1 MGLFGFGNKKQHDEE
16 KINEVISSDYGTL
29 AKMVYCT
36 PIKAIEKI
44 CDAIDCPAHFAL
56 VPWPD
61 SDATSDYPIYTL
73 KIIAGE
79 INAGDNFGMLQYIFS
94 QAEDER
100 IELLQKRFGM
110 SEAEARNIDGI
121 GIEYTFNDSS
131 HTIEFSSE
139 SVMSSLKQADVNYH
153 RKALGRIIHEQVPSA
168 YVSSD
173 NQKVFVMLHG
183 NERGKYEEK

>member
-44 CDAIDCPAHFAL
+44 CDTLDCPAHLAF

-61 SDATSDYPIYTL
+61 SDATGNYPVYTL
-73 KIIAGE
+73 KIMAGE

-94 QAEDER
+94 QAEDVR

-110 SEAEARNIDGI
+110 SETEARNIDGI
-121 GIEYTFNDSS
+121 GIEYRFDESCD
-131 HTIEFSSE
+131 TIEFSSE
-139 SVMSSLKQADVNYH
+139 SVMSYLRQADVTYH